1 MTYNPFPYP
10 TTAMPD
16 DNCAWAIY
24 NMALRSYW
32 ANMAVISDLR
42 HLADIHG
49 SRDWQEGRIL
59 NKAQY
64 SLLFGNSLPVA
75 VLARGRPPSQNP
87 PSWSQ
92 NMAERFED
100 LLSAMMTRAEND
112 LYGIDMLDALRDEE
126 LTNVNAGDFIDG
138 DGSHSR
144 FPEAVVSILPVGL
157 AGTFGLDSTVVQ
169 RRMPWHQIFPDP
181 DGYYRTKKPSAR
193 VTWDSEIRQD
203 PQAVP
208 TSSTQSSET
217 VVLPQRRPDGR
228 IIVPQTVLDYAENK
242 YKSMF

>member
-10 TTAMPD
+10 TADIPD

-42 HLADIHG
+42 HLADIIHG
-49 SRDWQEGRIL
+49 DRPGGRIL

-64 SLLFGNSLPVA
+64 SLLFGNLLPVA

-100 LLSAMMTRAEND
+100 VLSAMMARAEDD
-112 LYGIDMLDALRDEE
+112 LYGIDMLNALRDEE
-126 LTNVNAGDFIDG
+126 FTKVDAGDFIDG
-138 DGSHSR
+138 AISHSR
-144 FPEAVVSILPVGL
+144 FPRAVASILPVGL
-157 AGTFGLDSTVVQ
+157 PGSTVLE
-169 RRMPWHQIFPDP
+169 RRMPWDQIFPDP
-181 DGYYRTKKPSAR
+181 GYYHTKKPR
-193 VTWDSEIRQD
+193 VTWDPEIRQD
-203 PQAVP
+203 PP

-217 VVLPQRRPDGR
+217 DVLPQRGPDGR

>member
-42 HLADIHG
+42 HLADMHG

-64 SLLFGNSLPVA
+64 SLLLGNSLPVA

-112 LYGIDMLDALRDEE
+112 IYGIDMLDALRDEE
-126 LTNVNAGDFIDG
+126 FTDVNAADFIDG
-138 DGSHSR
+138 EVNHSR
-144 FPEAVVSILPVGL
+144 FPQAVVSILPVGL
-157 AGTFGLDSTVVQ
+157 GHS

-181 DGYYRTKKPSAR
+181 DSYPRTTKPNAR

-203 PQAVP
+203 PPAVP
-208 TSSTQSSET
+208 TSSTRSSET
-217 VVLPQRRPDGR
+217 VVPPQRRPDGR
-228 IIVPQTVLDYAENK
+228 IIVPQTVLDYADNK